1 MPKYEEMTMKV
12 QEIMSTKVETISPA
26 SSLRATART
35 LSNLNVGALPVV
47 DDGKLVGIITD
58 RDVSV
63 YAIAIGRD
71 PQNTDVQKVMTKDVF
86 TCLENQELS
95 EAAEIMKAHNIRRLA
110 VVNRNNNIVGFL
122 TVDDLAHVSGDL
134 AGAVLEAAVAIH

>member
-1 MPKYEEMTMKV
+1 MKV
-12 QEIMSTKVETISPA
+12 KEIMSANVETVKPT

-63 YAIAIGRD
+63 HAIAIGRE
-71 PQNTDVQKVMTKDVF
+71 PQSTDVQTVMTKEVF
-86 TCLENQELS
+86 TCKADQSLA
-95 EAAEIMKAHNIRRLA
+95 EAAEIMEQHNIRRLA
-110 VVNRNNNIVGFL
+110 VVNEDGEVVGIL
-122 TVDDLAHVSGDL
+122 TVDDIAQVSHEL
-134 AGAVLEAAVAIH
+134 AGGVLEAAIAIH

>member
-1 MPKYEEMTMKV
+1 MTMKV
-12 QEIMSTKVETISPA
+12 QEIMSTKVETIKPT

-58 RDVSV
+58 RDISV

-71 PQNTDVQKVMTKDVF
+71 PQSTDVQKVMSKEVF
-86 TCLENQELS
+86 TCNENQDID
-95 EAAEIMKAHNIRRLA
+95 EAAEIMKLHNIRRLA
-110 VVNRNNNIVGFL
+110 VLDDADSISGIISI
-122 TVDDLAHVSGDL
+122 DDLAHVSREL
-134 AGAVLEAAVAIH
+134 TGAVLESSQAIH

>member
-1 MPKYEEMTMKV
+1 MKV
-12 QEIMSTKVETISPA
+12 EKIMSTEVKSILPT

-35 LSNLNVGALPVV
+35 LAQLNVGALPVI

-71 PQNTDVQKVMTKDVF
+71 PQSTDVQKVMTKEVF
-86 TCLENQELS
+86 TCNENQELS
-95 EAAEIMKAHNIRRLA
+95 EAVEIMEKYNVRRLA
-110 VVNRNNNIVGFL
+110 VTNNDKDVVGFL
-122 TVDDLAHVSGDL
+122 TVDDIAHVSHEL
-134 AGAVLEAAVAIH
+134 AGCVLEASTAIH